1 VWMVNK
7 RIAPGCF
14 SCVIAALAV
23 CLGLPARALAEGP
36 PPAAA
41 DGQVAERQA
50 RGQAAAK
57 AFIQG
62 RYQEALDTYLD
73 LYLKSHGRPEY
84 LRSIGRCQQ
93 KLNQH
98 DLAISTLKDY
108 LLRSKYV
115 TAEERREVQG
125 FIAEIEAAKA
135 SSAAA
140 DATKPAP
147 AAAPPAPPP
156 AVAQPAVPPAGPPP
170 GAGVPPPVT
179 PNLSPAPSSVVATDP
194 AVVVARAEPPAPSKP
209 AGMPAL
215 KVGGIVA
222 SIAAAVLVAGGTAM
236 LLSARS
242 TYNKAKDAGCPTAV
256 AVDCGGKA
264 SSVSSANTVSKV
276 LYVGGALAAVAGGT
290 MLFLAPGP
298 AGDTQVGLTT
308 RVPF

>member
-1 VWMVNK
+1 MVNQ
-7 RIAPGCF
+7 RIALVCF
-14 SCVIAALAV
+14 SGIIALAV
-23 CLGLPARALAEGP
+23 GLGGPERALAEGAA
-36 PPAAA
+36 PAAA
-41 DGQVAERQA
+41 DAQVAERQA

-147 AAAPPAPPP
+147 AAAQPAPLPPP
-156 AVAQPAVPPAGPPP
+156 AVAPPAVPPVGPTP
-170 GAGVPPPVT
+170 GDGAPPPVT
-179 PNLSPAPSSVVATDP
+179 PNLSPPPSSVAATDP
-194 AVVVARAEPPAPSKP
+194 AVVLARSEPPPPSKP

-242 TYNKAKDAGCPTAV
+242 TYYEAKDAGCPTAV

-290 MLFLAPGP
+290 MLFLAPAP
-298 AGDTQVGLTT
+298 AGGTQVGLTT
-308 RVPF
+308 RLVF